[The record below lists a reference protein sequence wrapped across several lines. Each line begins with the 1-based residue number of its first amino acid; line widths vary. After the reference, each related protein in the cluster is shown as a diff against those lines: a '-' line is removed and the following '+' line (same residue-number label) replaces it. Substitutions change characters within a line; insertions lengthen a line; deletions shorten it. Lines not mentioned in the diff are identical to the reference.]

1 MGTPKKWFTCLI
13 FVWLLV
19 PLAQVGAKS
28 EKRVELAV
36 HKVDISGDGQRDT
49 ITLYGVPFGKNTKYY
64 KEFVVTVKNTLG
76 KTSKNIPGGF
86 KPVIQFM
93 DLNSDKQTEIMM
105 VIPNG
110 GSGGSYEYFGYSYQ
124 NQKLEE
130 IDLPKPLNINGSFNN
145 NYKATIMI
153 PEMNESH
160 TLDLRMK
167 KKKYDKLGIY
177 RNGKLNEPSET
188 LISEFTSLRT
198 KDLDKDGEME
208 LVGLQSVSGASTT
221 DVIAKVQSIWTFKNK
236 EFQLKRI
243 MLIPC

>member
-1 MGTPKKWFTCLI
+1 MF
-13 FVWLLV
+13 LLV
-19 PLAQVGAKS
+19 LPNVFLTVTTNS
-28 EKRVELAV
+28 L
-36 HKVDISGDGQRDT
+36 
-49 ITLYGVPFGKNTKYY
+49 KY
-64 KEFVVTVKNTLG
+64 FVFL
-76 KTSKNIPGGF
+76 
-86 KPVIQFM
+86 
-93 DLNSDKQTEIMM
+93 
-105 VIPNG
+105 PN
-110 GSGGSYEYFGYSYQ
+110 
-124 NQKLEE
+124 
-130 IDLPKPLNINGSFNN
+130 
-145 NYKATIMI
+145 AIMI

-243 MLIPC
+243 MLIPS